1 MEIDRRMDPRDYNVI
16 IEMIPNG
23 RYVKVSA
30 VDTRTG
36 VEVSIVGDPRRG
48 EAALQQ
54 AAINKLRY
62 VMEKRG
68 MADDGDPR

>member
-1 MEIDRRMDPRDYNVI
+1 MDPRDYNII

-36 VEVSIVGDPRRG
+36 IEVSIVGDPRRG
-48 EAALQQ
+48 EAALRQ
-54 AAINKLRY
+54 AAVRRLRY

>member
-1 MEIDRRMDPRDYNVI
+1 MSRKPAEGLL
-16 IEMIPNG
+16 IEFIPLG
-23 RYVKVSA
+23 DYVKVSA

-36 VEVSIVGDPRRG
+36 IEVSIVGDPRRG
-48 EAALQQ
+48 ENALRQ
-54 AAINKLRY
+54 AAIRKLRY